1 MPANPTKLL
10 VSRMEALVCI
20 KIQGKAT
27 CASSVDFK
35 RLLTELI
42 NHGTTKIVIDLAE
55 CPLMDS
61 TFLGVMAGA
70 GLQLR
75 GEAPSAETSVA
86 SEGVLR
92 LLNPQERVVDSLE
105 SLGMTHL
112 FHVMTASVDQP
123 GRFEEVK
130 LGEITKLENTRTC
143 LEAHRLLMDL
153 NTNNVSKFQDVTTF
167 LAEDLKRL
175 EVTPR

>member
-1 MPANPTKLL
+1 MAANPTKLL

-27 CASSVDFK
+27 LSSSVDFK
-35 RLLTELI
+35 RLLTELV

-70 GLQLR
+70 GIELR
-75 GEAPSAETSVA
+75 EKCKVGEVDQNCD
-86 SEGVLR
+86 GVLR
-92 LLNPQERVVDSLE
+92 LLNPQERVIDSLE

-112 FHVMTASVDQP
+112 FHVMTASEDQP

-153 NTNNVSKFQDVTTF
+153 NTTNVSKFQDVATF

>member
-1 MPANPTKLL
+1 MVANPTKLL

-27 CASSVDFK
+27 FASSVDFK

-42 NHGTTKIVIDLAE
+42 HHGTTKIVIDLAE

-75 GEAPSAETSVA
+75 GESPSAETTAVSD
-86 SEGVLR
+86 GVLR
-92 LLNPQERVVDSLE
+92 LLNPQERVIDSLE

-112 FHVMTASVDQP
+112 FRVITATLDQP
-123 GRFEEVK
+123 GKFEEVQ
-130 LGEITKLENTRTC
+130 LGEVTKLENTRTC

-153 NTNNVSKFQDVTTF
+153 NANNVSKFQDVTSF

-175 EVTPR
+175 EITPR

>member
-1 MPANPTKLL
+1 MAATPTKLL
-10 VSRMEALVCI
+10 MSRMEALVCI

-27 CASSVDFK
+27 FASSVDFK
-35 RLLTELI
+35 RLLSELI
-42 NHGTTKIVIDLAE
+42 HHGTTKIIIDLAE

-70 GLQLR
+70 GIELR
-75 GEAPSAETSVA
+75 EVSKEAQAKGTCD
-86 SEGVLR
+86 GVLR
-92 LLNPQERVVDSLE
+92 LLNPQERVIDSLE

-112 FHVMTASVDQP
+112 FHVMTSSPDQP
-123 GRFEEVK
+123 NHFEEVQ
-130 LGEITKLENTRTC
+130 LGEVTKLDNTRTC

-167 LAEDLKRL
+167 LSEDLKRL
-175 EVTPR
+175 EGASR

>member
-1 MPANPTKLL
+1 MAANPTKLL

-20 KIQGKAT
+20 KIQRKAT
-27 CASSVDFK
+27 FASSVDFK

-42 NHGTTKIVIDLAE
+42 SHGTTKIVIDLAE

-75 GEAPSAETSVA
+75 DESKAAQESGHCD
-86 SEGVLR
+86 GVLR
-92 LLNPQERVVDSLE
+92 LLNPQERVLDSLE

-123 GRFEEVK
+123 GRFEGVK
-130 LGEITKLENTRTC
+130 LGEITKLESTRTC

-153 NTNNVSKFQDVTTF
+153 NTTNVSKFQDVTTF